1 MALSQNTYVYMETME
16 EAENEGAQPNKV
28 GSTRRFG
35 LAGRKQPPRAL
46 VYDTYRRRK
55 YGNDKRKTDKQW
67 LL

>member
-1 MALSQNTYVYMETME
+1 MALSQDTNVYMETME
-16 EAENEGAQPNKV
+16 KAENKGAKPNKD

-35 LAGRKQPPRAL
+35 EEGGKQPPGLL
-46 VYDTYRRRK
+46 VHNTDSCRK